1 MRRASKNSYYE
12 SPCSVTG
19 TGQHTGSEGNLRVDM
34 HIGTWKDWDMEPV
47 TGCEMLG
54 WKVCSDMYITILY
67 PVERGG
73 TVPKKPLRKRSG
85 GGIAT
90 SRQ

>member
-1 MRRASKNSYYE
+1 
-12 SPCSVTG
+12 
-19 TGQHTGSEGNLRVDM
+19 
-34 HIGTWKDWDMEPV
+34 MELV

-54 WKVCSDMYITILY
+54 WKVYSDMYITILY

-90 SRQ
+90 SHQ

>member
-1 MRRASKNSYYE
+1 
-12 SPCSVTG
+12 
-19 TGQHTGSEGNLRVDM
+19 
-34 HIGTWKDWDMEPV
+34 MELV
-47 TGCEMLG
+47 TGCEVLD
-54 WKVCSDMYITILY
+54 WKIGRDADTTILY

-73 TVPKKPLRKRSG
+73 TVPMKPLRKRSG